1 MQAAAIREPRAWPA
15 LVLAAVFLG
24 LGGLFILA
32 PRAGA
37 ALFGLPAPEGE
48 AAFAWLAV
56 VGLRDLVFGLYL
68 VVLALVATPRAL
80 GAVLGTT
87 VLIPLGDV
95 LILLIVRGGE
105 VAAGHLLVHLASAG
119 VLAGAAALTLRGG
132 QRGPGRLTP

>member
-1 MQAAAIREPRAWPA
+1 MQAAATREPRAWPA

-48 AAFAWLAV
+48 AVVIAWLAV

-68 VVLALVATPRAL
+68 VVLALLATPRAL

-132 QRGPGRLTP
+132 RGG

>member
-1 MQAAAIREPRAWPA
+1 MLAVMREPRAWPA
-15 LVLAAVFLG
+15 LVLAALFVA
-24 LGGLFILA
+24 LGGRFILA
-32 PRAGA
+32 PGAGA
-37 ALFGLPAPEGE
+37 ALFGLPAPAGE
-48 AAFAWLAV
+48 AAAWLAV

-68 VVLALVATPRAL
+68 VVLALVATPRAV

-132 QRGPGRLTP
+132 RRGPGRLTP